1 MPRLLR
7 GAAFSISVVR
17 GIGFSFPHPE
27 EPLKTASRRARENA
41 QRLSSSFDK
50 LRMRGKRGDRIM
62 LKVTKFQLKGRAEC
76 LRRGFFIKQAND

>member
-27 EPLKTASRRARENA
+27 EPLKTAHHPEISEGSKERETSKA
-41 QRLSSSFDK
+41 PALALRHGASHL
-50 LRMRGKRGDRIM
+50 LRMRGTTSVRLI
-62 LKVTKFQLKGRAEC
+62 
-76 LRRGFFIKQAND
+76 